1 MSGGLYAGA
10 EKIFTRH
17 HLVELA
23 GNQGGGSFS
32 WNVFGWFQ
40 KHSAKLFLWL
50 EEAVQ
55 GLLAHE
61 LFCFLPTVTEGGGQN

>member
-1 MSGGLYAGA
+1 MSGGLYGGA
-10 EKIFTRH
+10 EKIFSRH

-23 GNQGGGSFS
+23 ESQGWGSFS
-32 WNVFGWFQ
+32 WNVSGWFQ

-55 GLLAHE
+55 GLLVHE
-61 LFCFLPTVTEGGGQN
+61 LFCFLPTVTEGGG